1 MSNPSVS
8 MKSFE
13 EETTSQ
19 QQRRDY
25 ILSSDHATDESLIES
40 KIPAKSIYAFG
51 ADKILHSARIS
62 LLDSERLSNLRYLI
76 ITNEALYIFDDQDF
90 ERRIPNEQIIEIVK
104 YQDPAGSPN
113 VTKSPSNEQNKSH
126 RLLFRV
132 KDDSDLLI
140 ICKGATGVLETLQ
153 KQAKDCNAYRFSQV
167 DPAEDLFSKAT
178 FIENQTTKCSSSLK
192 QSLENA
198 LNASELKKVM
208 LYLEYLRRQCSQNE
222 WESDSLILRA
232 IEYVKSQ

>member
-1 MSNPSVS
+1 MMPMNTSEEDMSS
-8 MKSFE
+8 
-13 EETTSQ
+13 
-19 QQRRDY
+19 QQRRDC

-104 YQDPAGSPN
+104 YQDTTGSPN
-113 VTKSPSNEQNKSH
+113 ISKSPSNEQNKSH

-140 ICKGATGVLETLQ
+140 ICKGANGVLETLQ
-153 KQAKDCNAYRFSQV
+153 KQAKDFNAYRFSQV

-178 FIENQTTKCSSSLK
+178 FIENQSTHTKSSSSLK
-192 QSLENA
+192 QLLENA

-208 LYLEYLRRQCSQNE
+208 LNLEYLRRQCNQNE
-222 WESDSLILRA
+222 WESDPLILKA
-232 IEYVKSQ
+232 IEFVKSH